1 MSKLTHSPRREVAG
15 HRKTR
20 NEIAAER
27 RSQIID
33 AFIDCVRRLGI
44 HGSTVEQVAKAASVS
59 RTLIFHYFGDM
70 DSLLQAAL
78 ERIVSNSVY
87 GLTLHGEGLGAEER
101 RKRLVD
107 FIVNGEHFQTP
118 SDVVLMAELVSLGV
132 RDPGVGD
139 LARRGYGES
148 IATKDAE
155 LAACFPKADP
165 AARRAIAYALM
176 CLSEMHWHFTA
187 IGLGDDARAQDIR
200 LACDALLGT
209 LEKPAEDGT

>member
-1 MSKLTHSPRREVAG
+1 MANLTQSAPRQAVG
-15 HRKTR
+15 GRKSR
-20 NEIAAER
+20 SEIAAER
-27 RSQIID
+27 RSEIID

-44 HGSTVEQVAKAASVS
+44 HGSTVEQVAKAAGVS

-70 DSLLQAAL
+70 DSLLQSAL

-87 GLTLHGEGLGAEER
+87 DLTLHGAGLGAQER

-107 FIVNGEHFQTP
+107 FIVSGEHFQTP

-132 RDPGVGD
+132 RDAGVGD
-139 LARRGYGES
+139 LACRGYGES

-155 LAACFPKADP
+155 LAACYPEADST
-165 AARRAIAYALM
+165 ARRAVAYALM

-187 IGLGDDARAQDIR
+187 IGLGGETRNQDVR
-200 LACDALLGT
+200 LACNALLGI
-209 LEKPAEDGT
+209 LEDPSASDA

>member
-1 MSKLTHSPRREVAG
+1 MANLMQSAPREAASR
-15 HRKTR
+15 RKSR
-20 NEIAAER
+20 SEIAAER
-27 RSQIID
+27 RSEIID

-44 HGSTVEQVAKAASVS
+44 HGSTVEQVAKTAGVS

-78 ERIVSNSVY
+78 ERIVSSSVY
-87 GLTLHGEGLGAEER
+87 GLTLHGEGLGAPER
-101 RKRLVD
+101 RKRLID
-107 FIVNGEHFQTP
+107 FIVSGEHFQTP

-132 RDPGVGD
+132 RDASVGD

-155 LAACFPKADP
+155 LAACYPKADV
-165 AARRAIAYALM
+165 AARRAVAYALM

-187 IGLGDDARAQDIR
+187 IGLGSDTRDQGVR
-200 LACDALLGT
+200 LACDALLGI
-209 LEKPAEDGT
+209 LEEPPANGA

>member
-1 MSKLTHSPRREVAG
+1 MANLTQSAPREASDR
-15 HRKTR
+15 RKSR
-20 NEIAAER
+20 SEIAAER
-27 RSQIID
+27 RSEIID

-44 HGSTVEQVAKAASVS
+44 HGSSVEQVAKAAGVS

-70 DSLLQAAL
+70 NSLLQAAL
-78 ERIVSNSVY
+78 ERIVSSSVY
-87 GLTLHGEGLGAEER
+87 GLTLHGEGLGAQER
-101 RKRLVD
+101 RKRLID

-132 RDPGVGD
+132 RDTGVGD

-155 LAACFPKADP
+155 LAFCYPEAD
-165 AARRAIAYALM
+165 AGARRAVAYALM

-187 IGLGDDARAQDIR
+187 IGLGGEGRDQGVR
-200 LACDALLGT
+200 LACDALLGI
-209 LEKPAEDGT
+209 LEPTPANGA